1 MEDGSEARIP
11 GRHVAE
17 LTEFRHREAFRRRQ
31 PEIHARYQPAPADT
45 AAEEEVELATRIRAG
60 RRAEEASAGLLAANQ
75 WLVVSLAERY
85 TGRGM
90 PLGDLVRQGNVGLN
104 LAIQRYDPAQGYR
117 FATFATWWVR
127 QAIMRT
133 VAGQRR
139 GDDGLTRTERQ
150 VLEVLGREPT
160 PEELAAELD

>member
-1 MEDGSEARIP
+1 M
-11 GRHVAE
+11 
-17 LTEFRHREAFRRRQ
+17 
-31 PEIHARYQPAPADT
+31 
-45 AAEEEVELATRIRAG
+45 
-60 RRAEEASAGLLAANQ
+60 
-75 WLVVSLAERY
+75 SLAERY
-85 TGRGM
+85 TGRGV